1 MGGWTEGGKEPLKDG
16 QIREG
21 VIDSQ
26 VKKNGKQE
34 RAGKLRAT
42 Q

>member
-26 VKKNGKQE
+26 VSGGAVKMASRREPAN
-34 RAGKLRAT
+34 
-42 Q
+42 